1 MESNGITEENVL
13 DALRRVP
20 SGRWPEVLQFLSS
33 LEDFERTRSV
43 PSLLNARDLAH
54 SELVGIWRNRIDIG
68 NSQEYAQRLRQQAE
82 NRQK

>member
-20 SGRWPEVLQFLSS
+20 SGRWPEVLQYLAS
-33 LEDFERTRSV
+33 LQDFERTRSV

-54 SELVGIWRNRIDIG
+54 SELVGIWRNRTDISS
-68 NSQEYAQRLRQQAE
+68 SQEYAHHLRQQAE